1 MPGDA
6 SARGDRRQ
14 MDKTC
19 RNCGAP
25 LRPDDKFCSACG
37 TEVDASLDL
46 TNDSQSAD
54 RPNLFRESLIF
65 FMLAAASTLIADFV
79 EVQLAIRA
87 SWDIESRSALY
98 LVYASL
104 ATGIFVILRILWWR
118 IFGSAGSSF
127 FGRRLAIQ
135 VLCLILGVTILFFG
149 PIMAALYDWSQ
160 PQGPIWFEFDLL
172 AALLSTLLF
181 AGYLA
186 LQRRQGD

>member
-1 MPGDA
+1 
-6 SARGDRRQ
+6 

-46 TNDSQSAD
+46 TDDSQSAAD
-54 RPNLFRESLIF
+54 QPNLVRAGVIF
-65 FMLAAASTLIADFV
+65 FFLAAASTLIADFV

-118 IFGSAGSSF
+118 ILGSAGSSF

-135 VLCLILGVTILFFG
+135 VLCLVLGVTILFFG

-160 PQGPIWFEFDLL
+160 PKGPIWFEFDLL
-172 AALLSTLLF
+172 AALLATLLF

>member
-1 MPGDA
+1 M
-6 SARGDRRQ
+6 
-14 MDKTC
+14 
-19 RNCGAP
+19 
-25 LRPDDKFCSACG
+25 RPDDKFCSACG
-37 TEVDASLDL
+37 AEVDASLEMTEDP
-46 TNDSQSAD
+46 QSAAD
-54 RPNLFRESLIF
+54 QPNLFRAGLIF
-65 FMLAAASTLIADFV
+65 FLLAAASTVIADFV

-118 IFGSAGSSF
+118 IFGSAGSRL

-135 VLCLILGVTILFFG
+135 VLCLVLGVTVLFFG
-149 PIMAALYDWSQ
+149 PVMAALYDWSQ

-186 LQRRQGD
+186 LQGRQSE